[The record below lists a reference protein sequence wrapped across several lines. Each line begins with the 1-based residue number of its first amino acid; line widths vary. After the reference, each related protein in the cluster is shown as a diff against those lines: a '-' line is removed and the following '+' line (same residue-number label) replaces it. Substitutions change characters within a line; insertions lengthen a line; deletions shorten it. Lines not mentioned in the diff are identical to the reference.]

1 MFKPLKSVIILAVVP
16 CMIAATMPVGSLSS
30 SGDSTVSGV
39 SVPSGTAVFPGDL
52 ISTSKSGAVLNLS
65 QGGTI
70 QLGLDSQVRMPSN
83 PAKGIEIVKGL
94 SRVQSKSREVVLSAS
109 DWHLQGQPNAKTG
122 QFTADVLRESDGRVS
137 LNVSSGDI
145 VAHSNQ
151 GNVTLMAQVGH
162 PLMLPASM
170 PDPTPTPTPTPQ
182 GGGSGSGSGS
192 SGSGVSKGT
201 VWALAALGV
210 AGVAIGAAALAS
222 RPPDESSAV
231 ASLSSQVSSLS
242 SQITALNSQ
251 VASLQTSLTAA
262 IASATALQ
270 SAAALVNQLNA
281 QLAILNAAQAA
292 LNSAQATINADVII
306 LAAGGTLTATQ
317 QAALTAA
324 QATVTAQA
332 AIIAG
337 ATTSAASLI
346 SQLNKITV
354 PSPHVG
360 PA

>member
-1 MFKPLKSVIILAVVP
+1 MYRPIKSLIILAVVP

-39 SVPSGTAVFPGDL
+39 SVPSGTAVFPGD
-52 ISTSKSGAVLNLS
+52 IVATGRSGATLNLS

-70 QLGLDSQVRMPSN
+70 QLGVDSQVRVPSN

-94 SRVQSKSREVVLSAS
+94 SRVQSKSHEVLLRAS
-109 DWHLQGQPNAKTG
+109 DWQLQGQPNAKTG
-122 QFTADVLRESDGRVS
+122 QFTADVLREADGRVS

-151 GNVTLMAQVGH
+151 GNVTLMAQVGR
-162 PLMLPASM
+162 PLMLPAAA
-170 PDPTPTPTPTPQ
+170 PDPTPTPTPQ
-182 GGGSGSGSGS
+182 GGSGSSGSSS

-201 VWALAALGV
+201 IWALAALGV

-222 RPPDESSAV
+222 QPTDQTSAV
-231 ASLSSQVSSLS
+231 ASLSSQVSTLS
-242 SQITALNSQ
+242 SQITSLNSQ
-251 VASLQTSLTAA
+251 IASLQTSLSAA

-270 SAAALVNQLNA
+270 AASALVNQLNA
-281 QLAILNAAQAA
+281 QLAILSAAQVS
-292 LNSAQATINADVII
+292 LNSAQAVINADLLTI
-306 LAAGGTLTATQ
+306 AAGGTLTPAQ
-317 QAALTAA
+317 QTALVSA

-332 AIIAG
+332 AIIAN
-337 ATTSAASLI
+337 ATAAAASLI
-346 SQLNKITV
+346 SQLKGITV

>member
-1 MFKPLKSVIILAVVP
+1 MYRYLKSLIILAVVP
-16 CMIAATMPVGSLSS
+16 CMIAATIPVGSLSS

-52 ISTSKSGAVLNLS
+52 IATSRSGAVLNLS

-70 QLGLDSQVRMPSN
+70 QLGVDSQVRIPSN

-94 SRVQSKSREVVLSAS
+94 SRVQSKSHEVVLRAS
-109 DWHLQGQPNAKTG
+109 DWQLQGQPNAKTG

-151 GNVTLMAQVGH
+151 GNVTLMAQVGR

-170 PDPTPTPTPTPQ
+170 PDPTPTPTPQGTGTP
-182 GGGSGSGSGS
+182 SSSS

-201 VWALAALGV
+201 IWALAALGV

-231 ASLSSQVSSLS
+231 ASLSSQVSTLS
-242 SQITALNSQ
+242 SQITSLNSQ
-251 VASLQTSLTAA
+251 IASLQTSLTAA

-270 SAAALVNQLNA
+270 AASALVNQLNA
-281 QLAILNAAQAA
+281 QLAILSAAQAA
-292 LNSAQATINADVII
+292 LNSAQAVINADLLTI
-306 LAAGGTLTATQ
+306 AAGGTLSASQ
-317 QAALTAA
+317 QTALTAA

-332 AIIAG
+332 AVIAS
-337 ATTSAASLI
+337 ATAAASSLI
-346 SQLNKITV
+346 SQLGKITV